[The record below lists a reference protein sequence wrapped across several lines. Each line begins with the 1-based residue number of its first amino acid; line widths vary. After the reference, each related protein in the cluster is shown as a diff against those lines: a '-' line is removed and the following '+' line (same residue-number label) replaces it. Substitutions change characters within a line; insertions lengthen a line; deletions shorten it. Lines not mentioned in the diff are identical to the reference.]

1 MKYIPLL
8 LTIAG
13 LSTFSAAALGELK
26 GDAQRG
32 KKAAAVCV
40 SCHQAD
46 GNGKH
51 VEDGESWP
59 RLAGLNAE
67 YIAKQLRDFKSGSR
81 SNATMKPFASMLDQ
95 QQVVDVAAYYSQ
107 LKPAPGQGGEKAD
120 EARLQRGEMI
130 AQRGDWSNYIVS
142 CTSCHGP
149 GNQGSGAVFPGIAG
163 QHAGYI
169 EAQLQAWK
177 SKTRNNDPQ
186 DLMGTVARRMS
197 NDDILAVAA
206 WLANQSPANQS
217 SGAGQK
223 DAGQKDAKQKEL
235 SQ

>member
-13 LSTFSAAALGELK
+13 LSSFSVAALGELMGEVK
-26 GDAQRG
+26 GDAERG
-32 KKAAAVCV
+32 KKAIAVCV

-46 GNGKH
+46 GSGKH

-81 SNATMKPFASMLDQ
+81 GNATMRPFASMLDQ
-95 QQVVDVAAYYSQ
+95 QQIVDVAAYYSQ
-107 LKPAPGQGGEKAD
+107 MKPTHEPGGKKAD
-120 EARLQRGEMI
+120 EDLLQRGEMI

-142 CTSCHGP
+142 CASCHGP

-186 DLMGTVARRMS
+186 ELMATVARRMS
-197 NDDILAVAA
+197 DNDIRAVAA
-206 WLANQSPANQS
+206 WLASQGPANQS
-217 SGAGQK
+217 PGVEHKNAR
-223 DAGQKDAKQKEL
+223 QKEL

>member
-13 LSTFSAAALGELK
+13 LSTFSVAALAELK

-59 RLAGLNAE
+59 RLAGLNPE

-81 SNATMKPFASMLDQ
+81 SNATMKPFASMLDR

-107 LKPAPGQGGEKAD
+107 MKPTPGQGGEKAD
-120 EARLQRGEMI
+120 EAMLQRGEMI
-130 AQRGDWSNYIVS
+130 ALRGDWSSYTVS

-149 GNQGSGAVFPGIAG
+149 GNQGSGVTFPGIAG

-177 SKTRNNDPQ
+177 RKTRNNDPQ

-197 NDDILAVAA
+197 DNDIRAVSA
-206 WLANQSPANQS
+206 WLANQSP
-217 SGAGQK
+217 
-223 DAGQKDAKQKEL
+223 DAGQKEAAQ
-235 SQ
+235 